1 MPRAELSIYI
11 DRSPEDVFAYVADP
25 ANNPKWRSY
34 VESAGWLDDGPM
46 QPGRRGYQTSRILGR
61 RMTVEAVIV
70 DWEPPRYVCW
80 QAVQGGATVRSWVRV
95 VPEGPGCVVSG
106 GAEGELNGLLGKLL
120 TPIAVRM
127 MVRQAR
133 SSVVKL
139 KTTLETRTEA
149 DL

>member
-34 VESAGWLDDGPM
+34 VESSGWLDDGPM

-95 VPEGPGCVVSG
+95 VPQGPGCVVSG

-139 KTTLETRTEA
+139 KTALETRTEA